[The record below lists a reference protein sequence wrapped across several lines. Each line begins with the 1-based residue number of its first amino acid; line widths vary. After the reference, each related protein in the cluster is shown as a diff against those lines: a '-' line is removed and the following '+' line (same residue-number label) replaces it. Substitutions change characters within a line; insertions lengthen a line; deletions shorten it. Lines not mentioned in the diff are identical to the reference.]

1 MTVTNTP
8 VTRRL
13 IIDLTDENYELLKTW
28 EPATRVRLVPVDD
41 ETARLEIDKRAT
53 CDHCHG
59 AGTWERDGIRMR
71 CKFCS
76 GTGLR

>member
-1 MTVTNTP
+1 MTNA
-8 VTRRL
+8 TRGRTL
-13 IIDLTDENYELLKTW
+13 VISLTDENYEQLKTW
-28 EPATRVRLVPVDD
+28 SPCTRVRLVPVDD
-41 ETARLEIDKRAT
+41 ETARLEIDTRAT

-59 AGTWERDGIRMR
+59 AGTWEREGIRMR